1 MEIGNIFAQYIHMK
15 TQVSVPSAEIT
26 RQSYVASCHNASLI
40 FYTPCIS
47 LLNSLSICHR
57 TSNVQFI
64 YKHCPAP
71 SFPSLQY
78 TWIYPFWH
86 LVYFP
91 FLTMFNA
98 DICTC
103 MHRKDCRTKPLW
115 GKDFLLVWNAW
126 IFLHSHLNGHVEFVY
141 QKNNKTWTDYLS
153 AQGFHSPSG
162 INLEKEAS
170 S

>member
-1 MEIGNIFAQYIHMK
+1 MLKNKPLNEIVNIFVQYIHMK
-15 TQVSVPSAEIT
+15 IQISVPSAEIIK
-26 RQSYVASCHNASLI
+26 RSYVASCHNASLI

-78 TWIYPFWH
+78 TCIYPF
-86 LVYFP
+86 YF
-91 FLTMFNA
+91 
-98 DICTC
+98 
-103 MHRKDCRTKPLW
+103 
-115 GKDFLLVWNAW
+115 
-126 IFLHSHLNGHVEFVY
+126 
-141 QKNNKTWTDYLS
+141 
-153 AQGFHSPSG
+153 G
-162 INLEKEAS
+162 ILFTVS